1 MIFKNHITVWHLK
14 EGVKPLIGP
23 DTESAEIKELAEAS
37 DEGRLI
43 EASGLAASE
52 NQLQSMPIAENVP
65 AQKAPIQDNNTEILS
80 QMDDGFPLSSVSVN
94 DSAQNG
100 ILNQKTD
107 VQKQE
112 APSNN
117 DESLNY
123 INTAESFTDAPESHS
138 GFMVDGCSVSDVERT
153 EITEVAVIGRNTWMK
168 LPYRL
173 REKRAD
179 IFIDRQSE
187 VDFVSSLAAF
197 LESKG
202 LKLRDYDDSVHYL
215 PTDVLI
221 VDREC
226 LVKQG
231 TVMYLQDGK
240 RIIYNRLLKLFPDKL
255 S

>member
-1 MIFKNHITVWHLK
+1 M
-14 EGVKPLIGP
+14 
-23 DTESAEIKELAEAS
+23 
-37 DEGRLI
+37 
-43 EASGLAASE
+43 
-52 NQLQSMPIAENVP
+52 
-65 AQKAPIQDNNTEILS
+65 
-80 QMDDGFPLSSVSVN
+80 
-94 DSAQNG
+94 
-100 ILNQKTD
+100 
-107 VQKQE
+107 
-112 APSNN
+112 
-117 DESLNY
+117 
-123 INTAESFTDAPESHS
+123 
-138 GFMVDGCSVSDVERT
+138 SDVERT

-240 RIIYNRLLKLFPDKL
+240 RSIYNRLLKLFPDKL